1 MRVAITLT
9 SLGALALVGACSFL
23 TDFPDVETAP
33 AGGNGGS
40 GGAGSTATSTSDTSS
55 SGLGGE
61 GGGPPCTECRNC
73 FPDGAVCPD
82 VTTTDSYV
90 LVAPPAMPDPMAR
103 IAWATDGAQLSGLD
117 YVFVGTYSSQL
128 STPTGTITSTGTEQG
143 GFVLRG
149 GPSPFSFGTA
159 VCTAGGTPANDE
171 VFLNGV
177 ALAPGG
183 TSLVIGGAFQ
193 GDKLALYSST
203 IDCAMPEGEVN
214 GPAPLGDSNLVP
226 FLVWVAADTGLVLK
240 SLEPGVEEQDNNGY
254 ISDVTAAPNAPDP
267 DRVVAIGLANGNPF
281 DANPTDGDGFGFYLV
296 SSDGVANPFYLAPLG
311 VACTQPFGT
320 FTLPGLRS
328 AVATDSADDFVWA
341 AGSGCL
347 GDERSFL
354 VRVPLMP
361 DGSFGTPLEATYG
374 RPGHP
379 MSISEVAVSTAHVVV
394 AGTYSGQPEADW
406 LGNVSGFEPGD
417 DGDAFVM
424 AFDRALWTNEI
435 RPKWFRRIRSQGDYP
450 DGLDDATVDALVV
463 DADRVSITGRVGEE
477 GGIGAAY
484 GCFTGPPLSR
494 GRAYVAQLDEATGG
508 VGWLRIDGFTELAVN
523 DHFARGTALVPLSGA
538 IVTATSTHG
547 GMVLE
552 CGGSSVG
559 ANDEPLAHI
568 RHYFY

>member
-1 MRVAITLT
+1 MRVAITLA

-90 LVAPPAMPDPMAR
+90 LVAPPIMPDPMAR
-103 IAWATDGAQLSGLD
+103 IAWATDGAQLSGFD
-117 YVFVGTYSSQL
+117 YVFIGTYSSEL
-128 STPTGTITSTGTEQG
+128 STPTGTITSTGTQQG

-159 VCTAGGTPANDE
+159 VCTDGGLPADDE
-171 VFLNGV
+171 VFMNGV

-193 GDKLALYSST
+193 GDRMALYPST
-203 IDCAMPEGEVN
+203 IDCSGATGQVN
-214 GPAPLGDSNLVP
+214 SPTPGDSNLVP
-226 FLVWVAADTGLVLK
+226 FLVWAAAGTGSVLK
-240 SLEPGVEEQDNNGY
+240 SLEPGAELDNNNGY
-254 ISDVTAAPNAPDP
+254 ISDVAGLPNATDP
-267 DRVVAIGLANGNPF
+267 DHVVAIGLANGNPF
-281 DANPTDGDGFGFYLV
+281 DGSTADIPGFGYYLV
-296 SSDGVANPFYLAPLG
+296 SSNGVANPFYLDPTS
-311 VACTQPFGT
+311 VECTERFDA
-320 FTLPGLRS
+320 FSLPGLRS
-328 AVATDSADDFVWA
+328 AVAADTDGFVWA

-354 VRVPLMP
+354 VRVPVMP
-361 DGSFGTPLEATYG
+361 DGSFGTPVEAIYG

-379 MSISEVAVSTAHVVV
+379 MSISKVAVSTPHVVV
-394 AGTYSGQPEADW
+394 AGTYSGEPEESW
-406 LGNVSGFEPGD
+406 LGTVSGFEPGD

-424 AFDRALWTNEI
+424 AFDRVPWTNQLA
-435 RPKWFRRIRSQGDYP
+435 PKWFRRIRSQGDHP

-463 DADRVSITGRVGEE
+463 DSDRVSITGRIGEE

-484 GCFTGPPLSR
+484 GCFTSPPLQR
-494 GRAYVAQLDEATGG
+494 GRAYLAQLDEATGG
-508 VGWLRIDGFTELAVN
+508 VGWLRIDGFDLAPGD

-547 GMVLE
+547 EMLLE
-552 CGGSSVG
+552 CDGSSVG
-559 ANDEPLAHI
+559 VNDAPLAHI